1 MYNLQQTPKL
11 SFRVVPLTFL
21 PVMNESFCCSTSLSA
36 FVIVRFLKIFL
47 TFLIIVQWHLIVVLN
62 CFPVM
67 TNDVKASFHEFICH
81 PCIFWVPQCLFK
93 YFSPFGGLLI
103 LLLLSFENHFY
114 ILVIILHQIWDLQIV
129 SPHLWLVFIFLMVSI
144 REQKFLILMRFS
156 LSIFPFMGIFFLTR
170 C

>member
-1 MYNLQQTPKL
+1 MVGIHL
-11 SFRVVPLTFL
+11 SFLKTF
-21 PVMNESFCCSTSLSA
+21 
-36 FVIVRFLKIFL
+36 
-47 TFLIIVQWHLIVVLN
+47 
-62 CFPVM
+62 CFPEWYYFTSHHIHVRVPGASFPCQHLLLSVFIFSHSGRCVRVSIVILICISRM
-67 TNDVKASFHEFICH
+67 TNVLSIISWVHLPSMYLLGATVPVQI
-81 PCIFWVPQCLFK
+81 IFPLW
-93 YFSPFGGLLI
+93 GLLI

-114 ILVIILHQIWDLQIV
+114 ILVIILYQIWDLQIV